1 MRKNMKY
8 KYTPKRPSAA
18 EWLLS
23 RKNLVGYAIVVAMRV
38 IRLKEL
44 VRTDQKNVSVSAMN
58 ETQLK
63 ARATKFKNHIK
74 TECEETYVR
83 GNRKLKE
90 GIDVRKRL
98 LATASRR

>member
-8 KYTPKRPSAA
+8 QYTPKLHRAA

-58 ETQLK
+58 KKQIRARQTMMETLAKREGYFESSYERQKKVQDKLK
-63 ARATKFKNHIK
+63 AN
-74 TECEETYVR
+74 
-83 GNRKLKE
+83 
-90 GIDVRKRL
+90 DPRKRVV
-98 LATASRR
+98 